1 MSHTRHDR
9 STQILLLQS
18 IRRDPE
24 ERGESITCSRKDV
37 RIDYIKRSRKLDPT
51 KTPEACRTV
60 HCRPDAYA
68 TAVLPCSWSGP
79 ERKRRRQVRRG
90 KERIKKP
97 RIQALSQE
105 WPSCPRQG
113 TKVALKQANQKTSLG
128 QTNVPASN
136 ATAKAYDAATT
147 AVEID
152 HPPQGFFIAAAIQDG
167 KYLRR
172 STTIP
177 SCISSS
183 RTRTSTRIYTG

>member
-79 ERKRRRQVRRG
+79 ERKRAYQEAAYSGAFSRMAVLSETRNKSGSQAGKPEDQPWPDQRARFQCYSKGIRCGHNGRG
-90 KERIKKP
+90 
-97 RIQALSQE
+97 
-105 WPSCPRQG
+105 
-113 TKVALKQANQKTSLG
+113 N
-128 QTNVPASN
+128 
-136 ATAKAYDAATT
+136 
-147 AVEID
+147 
-152 HPPQGFFIAAAIQDG
+152 
-167 KYLRR
+167 
-172 STTIP
+172 
-177 SCISSS
+177 
-183 RTRTSTRIYTG
+183 